1 MNTKAGKRKKWY
13 KRLMK
18 HYRLV
23 VMNDENF
30 EIRSSVKL
38 TPLNVLFIFSTL
50 FVIFTALLLLL
61 MRYTSVKDAFFG
73 ADYSDRMRREI
84 VEMRMVTDSLDRV
97 VGQQNQYL
105 EGLMRVLS
113 GDIDTTLPPYKPS
126 ELQYDTASLLQ
137 HSAMDSMLRA
147 DYERK
152 RSIGILE
159 GRPEIK
165 LSSIEEKYF
174 IPPVQGIVVRTFNP
188 ETGHYGLDIV
198 AKENSAI
205 KSVLE
210 GKVIF
215 TGWTADYGH
224 VIVIQ
229 HEDNLVSLYKHN
241 SALLKKVGN
250 FVRAGEAIALIGN
263 TGELSQGPH
272 VHFEL
277 WHDLVPVDPLK
288 YIVFN

>member
-1 MNTKAGKRKKWY
+1 MNTKVGMRKKWY
-13 KRLMK
+13 KRLRK

-30 EIRSSVKL
+30 EIRTSIKL

-50 FVIFTALLLLL
+50 FVVFAALLLLL
-61 MRYTSVKDAFFG
+61 MRYTPVKDVFFG

-84 VEMRMVTDSLDRV
+84 VEMRISTDSLDRL

-105 EGLMRVLS
+105 MGLLRVLS
-113 GDIDTTLPPYKPS
+113 GDIDTTLPPYNPS
-126 ELQYDTASLLQ
+126 ELTYDTASLLSS
-137 HSAMDSMLRA
+137 SAMDSVLRA

-165 LSSIEEKYF
+165 LSSIEEKHF
-174 IPPVQGIVVRTFNP
+174 IPPVQGIVVREFNS
-188 ETGHYGLDIV
+188 EAGHYGLDIV

-215 TGWTADYGH
+215 TGWTAEYGH

-272 VHFEL
+272 LHFEL
-277 WHDLVPVDPLK
+277 WHDLLPVDPLK

>member
-1 MNTKAGKRKKWY
+1 METKAGKRKRWY
-13 KRLMK
+13 KRLRK

-30 EIRSSVKL
+30 ELRASVKL

-84 VEMRMVTDSLDRV
+84 VEMRIATDSLDRV
-97 VGQQNQYL
+97 VGLQNQYL

-113 GDIDTTLPPYKPS
+113 GDIDTTLPPYNPS

-137 HSAMDSMLRA
+137 HSAMDSVLRA

-165 LSSIEEKYF
+165 RSSIEEKYF
-174 IPPVQGIVVRTFNP
+174 IPPVQGIVVREFNS

-215 TGWTADYGH
+215 TGWTAEYGH
-224 VIVIQ
+224 VIVTQ
-229 HEDNLVSLYKHN
+229 HEDNLVSVYKHN

-272 VHFEL
+272 LHFEL
-277 WHDLVPVDPLK
+277 WHDFVPVDPLK